1 MRILLLTHIFP
12 PAVDGGSKII
22 AKAGEYLGKKGH
34 EIMVLTTNCHSTD
47 DFVNPKSPTIQS
59 SSRPTIRLPVYKHLR
74 RPLKLLS
81 LISQKLSPRH
91 PEHSE
96 GSFFLNLLGILQLG
110 PIFKFIPFIKAL
122 IKIHKFKPDWIIAG
136 PFPTTIVLYSNLIRK
151 LTSLRSK
158 NHQSTLLTLPCF
170 HQFDP
175 AFSRKPLIKTLQNS
189 NLIWTLTQHE
199 ANYLSKKYHIL
210 KSKFLPL
217 GAGIDKSF
225 LKPVYCRGDLYGRPN
240 NPVILFLG
248 NFSAHKRIEFLVKA
262 FQKLSPK
269 YPQLTITI
277 AGQKT
282 LYYPKIQKL
291 LNNIPK
297 NIRPKITI
305 IPKRYNP
312 KTLKYYLDNCTILV
326 NPSIHESFGLTFIEA
341 MARQKPIIGTNIP
354 PVKELIKKSNGGLI
368 FKIDS
373 LNDLVKQIKKLLDN
387 PALYRKLSQNGYN
400 YIKQNHTWDK
410 IINNL
415 VKHLDK

>member
-1 MRILLLTHIFP
+1 
-12 PAVDGGSKII
+12 
-22 AKAGEYLGKKGH
+22 
-34 EIMVLTTNCHSTD
+34 
-47 DFVNPKSPTIQS
+47 
-59 SSRPTIRLPVYKHLR
+59 
-74 RPLKLLS
+74 
-81 LISQKLSPRH
+81 
-91 PEHSE
+91 
-96 GSFFLNLLGILQLG
+96 
-110 PIFKFIPFIKAL
+110 
-122 IKIHKFKPDWIIAG
+122 
-136 PFPTTIVLYSNLIRK
+136 
-151 LTSLRSK
+151 
-158 NHQSTLLTLPCF
+158 LTLPCF
-170 HQFDP
+170 HQFDL

-248 NFSAHKRIEFLVKA
+248 NFSAHKRIELLIQA
-262 FQKLSPK
+262 FEKLSIK
-269 YPQLTITI
+269 YPSLTLTI

-297 NIRPKITI
+297 NIRQKITI
-305 IPKRYNP
+305 TPKRYNP

-341 MARQKPIIGTNIP
+341 MARQKPVIGANIP
-354 PVKELIKKSNGGLI
+354 PVKELINKSNGGLI
-368 FKIDS
+368 FKKNS
-373 LNDLVKQIKKLLDN
+373 LNDLIKQIQKLLNN
-387 PALYRKLSQNGYN
+387 PKLYRKLSQNGYN